1 MPALATNRDLYTF
14 VSELCA
20 EHQEGVR
27 SLERYLCALW
37 RLAHDRRDA
46 RGFALDDFA
55 NLLHEALDADAGEPD
70 LEKLESSDDAEPSSG
85 YEAWERAIL
94 RQIRDL
100 REMAEADILTND
112 QRYFGVTSPRGGR
125 WYNFDPLT
133 FLECGVQGTFGG
145 WQSSEDTRRVK
156 VTGKVMVLG
165 KDGSFQAVDPDDVPD
180 PEHPIERVSW
190 DAFRQFL
197 LAGQMYE

>member
-1 MPALATNRDLYTF
+1 MPGLTTNRDLYTF

-20 EHQEGVR
+20 ERQEGVR
-27 SLERYLCALW
+27 ALERYLCALW
-37 RLAHDRRDA
+37 GLARELRDA
-46 RGFALDDFA
+46 RGFCLDDFA
-55 NLLHEALDADAGEPD
+55 ELLEKALDADAGEPD
-70 LEKLESSDDAEPSSG
+70 LQRLEANDDAEPSSG

-100 REMAEADILTND
+100 RDMAEADILTDD

-133 FLECGVQGTFGG
+133 FLECGVQGAFGG
-145 WQSSEDTRRVK
+145 WQASDDKRRVP
-156 VTGKVMVLG
+156 VSGKVMVL
-165 KDGSFQAVDPDDVPD
+165 DANGSLAAVDPEDVPD
-180 PEHPIERVSW
+180 PEHRIDRVTW